1 VHARVAAPDLQPW
14 NARSINQELLRS
26 GLQAGKWLPAYA
38 FFLDGA
44 GEGPGDSADVSNPPP
59 EAAPLT
65 DDEHDLEILSYDW
78 LK

>member
-1 VHARVAAPDLQPW
+1 
-14 NARSINQELLRS
+14 
-26 GLQAGKWLPAYA
+26 LQAGKWLPAYA